1 MTKAMVQEDSFI
13 NSIVGEG
20 TRFKGALE
28 LNGLLRVDGDFSGS
42 IKTDGKVLIGKNG
55 RADCTINAATVVIG
69 GVVRGNIISS
79 EKVIVLSSAMII
91 GNVRSPRLIVEEG
104 VVMNGE
110 FQISGSRRTNEEETN
125 ISDTANKEPKIGKWL
140 FGTSKNDKML
150 PSGTDVAAR
159 NVMIENG

>member
-1 MTKAMVQEDSFI
+1 MARTIVQEDSFI

-69 GVVRGNIISS
+69 GVVRGNIFSS

-110 FQISGSRRTNEEETN
+110 FQITGTHSVPDNE
-125 ISDTANKEPKIGKWL
+125 SDTAGMSDRENKNGRWL
-140 FGTSKNDKML
+140 FNNSRNDKKL
-150 PSGTDVAAR
+150 PSGTEVAAR